1 MMALIILQN
10 NLDYDYFDD
19 NDNDVKD
26 VEDDV
31 QADVEDDDDA
41 VQGAGGREGAARP
54 GRPGCCNCSIGQVVI
69 IINIPP
75 W

>member
-19 NDNDVKD
+19 NDSDVKD

-41 VQGAGGREGAARP
+41 VKGAGGREGAA
-54 GRPGCCNCSIGQVVI
+54 
-69 IINIPP
+69 
-75 W
+75 